1 MRIRQSG
8 NQLSIAAPAKLNLY
22 LELLGKRDDGFH
34 ELETVMT
41 TVSLYDQLS
50 FSLCSEFEST
60 LEVQALG
67 VARAAEIPTGPDNL
81 VLAALQQLRDWAAAN
96 RPHIN
101 LPGIRVRLIKRIPSA
116 AGLGGASSNSVAALL
131 AGNRLWKLGL
141 KRDQLAELAANL
153 GSDVPFFLYGGMA
166 LCRGRGE
173 IIEPKLHR
181 CDWQFV
187 IVKPQVGL
195 PTSEMFAKVS
205 FETPQS
211 ADAAMMLAGL
221 ASRNKRRVAN
231 NLFNRFGAVASAI
244 AEELNEVAAR
254 FDRLA
259 CVGHQLSGSGSSY
272 FGIFDNRR
280 QAVAAA
286 AILQAQL
293 PSMGVF
299 TVSGTP
305 AVRAS
310 QLETAA

>member
-1 MRIRQSG
+1 MRIRHSG
-8 NQLSIAAPAKLNLY
+8 NQLSIASPAKLNLY

-50 FSLCSEFEST
+50 FSLCSGSEST
-60 LEVQALG
+60 LQVQALG
-67 VARAAEIPTGPDNL
+67 IAQSAEIPTGPDNL
-81 VLAALQQLRDWAAAN
+81 VLAALQQLSEWAAAH
-96 RPHIN
+96 RPNID
-101 LPGIRVRLIKRIPSA
+101 LPGIRIRLIKRIPSA
-116 AGLGGASSNSVAALL
+116 AGLGGASSNAVAALL

-141 KRDQLAELAANL
+141 NFDQLVQLAANL
-153 GSDVPFFLYGGMA
+153 GSDVPFFLYCGVA

-173 IIEPKLHR
+173 IVEPKLHH

-187 IVKPQVGL
+187 IVKPQAGL
-195 PTSEMFAKVS
+195 PTRDMFASVS
-205 FETPQS
+205 FDSPHP

-221 ASRNKRRVAN
+221 NSGDKRRVAN
-231 NLFNRFGAVASAI
+231 NLFNRFGRVANAI
-244 AEELNEVAAR
+244 AEELDEVAAR

-259 CVGHQLSGSGSSY
+259 CLGHQLSGSGSSY
-272 FGIFDNRR
+272 FGVFDNRR
-280 QAVAAA
+280 QAAAAA

-305 AVRAS
+305 ALMAS